1 MHLDKNNLYSYAMAK
16 SLPTGGFKIL
26 NLAKFNLNKYDDN
39 SSRGSINYTNY
50 HPLDPDKSEI
60 KREMLPDYQ
69 LKIPDKYQISIG
81 SVKKLV
87 PKSLGEE
94 KYVLHFNNW
103 QVYLRLEL
111 KIKKCIVSYNLVKQN
126 G

>member
-1 MHLDKNNLYSYAMAK
+1 MAK
-16 SLPTGGFKIL
+16 SLPTVGFKIL
-26 NLAKFNLNKYDDN
+26 DLVKFNLGKYDDN
-39 SSRGSINYTNY
+39 SSGGSINYTTS
-50 HPLDPDKSEI
+50 HSLDPDKPEI

-111 KIKKCIVSYNLVKQN
+111 KIKKCIVSYNLIKQN

>member
-50 HPLDPDKSEI
+50 HPLDPDKPEI

-69 LKIPDKYQISIG
+69 LKIPDEYNISIG
-81 SVKKLV
+81 NVKKLV
-87 PKSLGEE
+87 PKFLGEE
-94 KYVLHFNNW
+94 RYVLHHKNC
-103 QVYLRLEL
+103 QLYLRLEL
-111 KIKKCIVSYNLVKQN
+111 KIKTCIVSYNLFKQN
-126 G
+126 S